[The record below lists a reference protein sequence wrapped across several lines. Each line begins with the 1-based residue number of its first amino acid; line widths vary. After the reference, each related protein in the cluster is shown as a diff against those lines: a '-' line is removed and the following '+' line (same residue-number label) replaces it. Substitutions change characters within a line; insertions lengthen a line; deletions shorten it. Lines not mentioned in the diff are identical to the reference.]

1 MSGVKVITHNIQVP
15 PNTDMQELG
24 GAYKALFETLGVKN
38 TDIIPFPSTVGGVTH
53 PIEECLKKMTSE
65 YMATM
70 SLIQGLV
77 MEHGTLNFE
86 NMTFNGMTAVFAFNY
101 TE

>member
-1 MSGVKVITHNIQVP
+1 MSAVKVITHNIQVP

-24 GAYKALFETLGVKN
+24 GAYKSLFETMGVKN
-38 TDIIPFPSTVGGVTH
+38 TDMIPFPSNTGGVTH
-53 PIEECLKKMTSE
+53 PIEECLNLMTSE

-70 SLIQGLV
+70 SLVQGLV
-77 MEHGTLNFE
+77 LEHGVLNFE
-86 NMTFNGMTAVFAFNY
+86 NMTFNGRTAVFAFNY